1 MIPFLDLAAQHRGI
15 GAELE
20 RAMLDVVR
28 SGDYAANPAVAEFE
42 DAFAAYCGARE
53 AVAVNAGVS
62 ALHLALLAA
71 GIGPGDEVVTVPAAF
86 VATVAAILYTGAKPV
101 FVDIDPQTWTMDPS
115 AIEPA
120 LTPATKAIIPVHLH
134 GRLAD
139 MDRILPIARRHR
151 LWVIEDAS
159 QAHGAERAGVAAGT
173 FGDIGCFSFYPG
185 KTLWGCGDGGA
196 VVTDRTDLTETIRCL
211 RDLGQSGRHNHI
223 RHGFNYRMDAIQAA
237 ALGVKLRYL
246 DEWIRARRQ
255 IASTYDR
262 AFVGTAVQGPAGVV
276 SGDHAYQIYAIRI
289 PERNLVRSRLAQ
301 IGIATGIHYPL
312 PVHLQPAYAGLG
324 YGPGRFPVSEALS
337 AQTLSLPIYP
347 ELPAAAVE
355 RIARAVNEFC
365 RS

>member
-1 MIPFLDLAAQHRGI
+1 MIPFMDLAAQHRII
-15 GAELE
+15 GAEVE
-20 RAMLDVVR
+20 RAILDVVR
-28 SGDYAANPAVAEFE
+28 SGDYPTHPTIAEFE
-42 DAFAAYCGARE
+42 DAFAAYCGARD
-53 AVAVNAGVS
+53 AVALNSGAS

-86 VATVAAILYTGAKPV
+86 VATVAAIIHTGAKPV

-115 AIEPA
+115 AIEPV
-120 LTPATKAIIPVHLH
+120 LTPATKAIVPVHLH

-151 LWVIEDAS
+151 LWVIEDAA
-159 QAHGAERAGVAAGT
+159 QAHGANRNGAAAGT
-173 FGDIGCFSFYPG
+173 FGDMGCFSFYPG
-185 KTLWGCGDGGA
+185 KILWGYGDGGA
-196 VVTDRTDLTETIRCL
+196 VVTDRPDLAETIRCL
-211 RDLGQSGRHNHI
+211 RDMGQSGRHNHV
-223 RHGFNYRMDAIQAA
+223 RHGFNYRMDAVQAA

-246 DEWIRARRQ
+246 GQWIQDRRR
-255 IASTYDR
+255 IASFYDQ
-262 AFVGTAVQGPAGVV
+262 AFEGAAIQRPAWPVG
-276 SGDHAYQIYAIRI
+276 GDHAYQIYAIRI
-289 PERNLVRSRLAQ
+289 SERNLIRSRLAQ

-347 ELPAAAVE
+347 GLPAAAVE
-355 RIARAVNEFC
+355 QIARAVNEFC